1 MLVHGQHFLLKLAL
15 VQIVN
20 AHVFI
25 CFTIELR
32 VLLLEN
38 VTLDSKLIDVVPK
51 RIVLFFGLDE
61 GGYDFL

>member
-15 VQIVN
+15 VQIVH

-25 CFTIELR
+25 RFTIELR
-32 VLLLEN
+32 VLLIEN

-51 RIVLFFGLDE
+51 RIVLFF
-61 GGYDFL
+61 